1 MVPREYRPQIR
12 AISEGRCRTHCFCPR
27 NTIKSQAYS
36 LYRKLGASTRN
47 QAVSRSVNG
56 PPGGLTIPLGGS
68 MIRSECGRVVRAS
81 LAGVNYRT

>member
-1 MVPREYRPQIR
+1 MPN
-12 AISEGRCRTHCFCPR
+12 ALFLSR

-36 LYRKLGASTRN
+36 LYRKLGASIRN
-47 QAVSRSVNG
+47 QAVTRSVNWDSWRADH
-56 PPGGLTIPLGGS
+56 PLGGS